1 MIFLSIFIVGVCC
14 ASAVNLDL
22 ENGTN
27 AHVNNVLKNGKDI
40 SVSMADFLGSS
51 ANTKQDPGSG
61 RGCVLPDKG
70 DVLGS
75 AL

>member
-51 ANTKQDPGSG
+51 ANTK
-61 RGCVLPDKG
+61 
-70 DVLGS
+70 
-75 AL
+75 